1 MPVLLVASGRRYSKM
16 RRPSPD
22 SRHRTAH
29 CRSAKKSH
37 VNNAAAF
44 FAGKFPWLHQLL
56 TTRLQLLL
64 AVSAAFVLAQ
74 SVVLYAQLLAGSE
87 GLFTKAGP
95 IIGGDF
101 IVFREAAKAAGSSD
115 MSSIYDM
122 ENLRSRLHASY
133 PGNADFDFAWM
144 YPPTM
149 SLVVAPFAI
158 PTFLASFA
166 LWVTVFL
173 GAFLLTISRLST
185 DRGSFFLAAA
195 SPAVFQ
201 AVITGQNGFL
211 TGTLL
216 ALAAA
221 CAETRPIVAGVA
233 AGLLTVKPQLGLL
246 VPVAFLA
253 AGCWRAFAAAV
264 ATTIG
269 LAAASVLAFGA
280 QSWIAFLESITAHG
294 ARMGE
299 VSFPFHKLV
308 TPYGFAAMLGMPS
321 SIAGAIQLFTTLA
334 LVTYVF
340 VVWSRVKDWD
350 LRLAALSTSAVL
362 STPYAFYYELAI
374 VVPAMLVIGTRA
386 AESGWLRGER
396 LALVAV
402 WILPLMMPGARR
414 IPGLSICATGA
425 LLAFLIAAR
434 RTLPAA
440 AVRSR

>member
-1 MPVLLVASGRRYSKM
+1 MNK
-16 RRPSPD
+16 
-22 SRHRTAH
+22 
-29 CRSAKKSH
+29 
-37 VNNAAAF
+37 AAAF
-44 FAGKFPWLHQLL
+44 FARKFPWLHELL
-56 TTRLQLLL
+56 TTRLQLILVVFAALVLL
-64 AVSAAFVLAQ
+64 Q
-74 SVVLYAQLLAGSE
+74 SVVLYAQLLVGSE

-101 IVFREAAKAAGSSD
+101 IVFREAAKAAFTPD
-115 MSSIYDM
+115 PASIYEM
-122 ENLRSRLHASY
+122 ENLRSRLQASY

-166 LWVTVFL
+166 LWVAVFL

-185 DRGSFFLAAA
+185 DKGSFLIAAA

-216 ALAAA
+216 ALAGA

-246 VPVAFLA
+246 VPVAFVA

-264 ATTIG
+264 ATTLG
-269 LAAASVLAFGA
+269 LAAVSALAFGT
-280 QSWIAFLESITAHG
+280 QTWIAFLESISAHG
-294 ARMGE
+294 ARMGDIG
-299 VSFPFHKLV
+299 FPFHKLV
-308 TPYGFAAMLGMPS
+308 TPYGFAAMLGTPS
-321 SIAGAIQLFTTLA
+321 SIAGAIQLLTTLA
-334 LVTYVF
+334 LATYVF
-340 VVWSRVKDWD
+340 VVWSRVKDRD
-350 LRLAALSTSAVL
+350 LRLAALTTSAVL

-374 VVPAMLVIGTRA
+374 VVPAMMVIGARA
-386 AESGWLRGER
+386 AETGWLRGER
-396 LALVAV
+396 LALIAV
-402 WILPLMMPGARR
+402 WILPLMMPGVLR
-414 IPGLSICATGA
+414 IPGLSISASGA

-440 AVRSR
+440 AGRST